1 MRSSATSQAVVS
13 KAVRAKVQVLVT
25 VSDGL
30 EVVAGDVFGEMDH
43 LEGRSGGTAGP
54 MGSAQQ
60 VAAGEHTPSS
70 IVTRECTR
78 GFTSYQL
85 VGLVWLLAAATHSLS
100 CHRCVVLCCDCAVRA
115 GRGNIGINPQVST
128 LTWLVSGEG
137 SFDVELDFQRGGA
150 FKETINVPKPA
161 PASL

>member
-1 MRSSATSQAVVS
+1 VS
-13 KAVRAKVQVLVT
+13 THR
-25 VSDGL
+25 
-30 EVVAGDVFGEMDH
+30 H
-43 LEGRSGGTAGP
+43 
-54 MGSAQQ
+54 
-60 VAAGEHTPSS
+60 PSS
-70 IVTRECTR
+70 PVNAQEASLAI
-78 GFTSYQL
+78 SL
-85 VGLVWLLAAATHSLS
+85 WVWSGCWQQPRTHSLAIA
-100 CHRCVVLCCDCAVRA
+100 VLCCDCDCAVRA

>member
-1 MRSSATSQAVVS
+1 MRKEAFLAISLWVWSVESGRSLTICY
-13 KAVRAKVQVLVT
+13 RAVT
-25 VSDGL
+25 VL
-30 EVVAGDVFGEMDH
+30 
-43 LEGRSGGTAGP
+43 
-54 MGSAQQ
+54 
-60 VAAGEHTPSS
+60 
-70 IVTRECTR
+70 
-78 GFTSYQL
+78 
-85 VGLVWLLAAATHSLS
+85 
-100 CHRCVVLCCDCAVRA
+100 CHVCAVNP